1 MDAVEEI
8 FILKNFF
15 MKNNSCVVIDYGLG
29 NTFSVI
35 NALKII
41 GAEPILTNDYKKIQN
56 AERVVL
62 PGVGAFGNGMEK
74 LKKHNIIESLSDYIS
89 RERPLLGICLGMQLL
104 MDVSYEFGKFNGLG
118 YIKGEVKKINI
129 KDNNSKLIKV
139 PLIGWYKT
147 IVNDLISSNTSK
159 ELLGESINKRS
170 FYYVHSYAAFPTKKE
185 NLLAYVA
192 HYNQRIAAAICEKN
206 IIGVQFHPERS
217 GEFGL
222 GLIEKFM
229 HL

>member
-1 MDAVEEI
+1 
-8 FILKNFF
+8 

-35 NALKII
+35 NALKMI
-41 GAEPILTNDYKKIQN
+41 GSEPILTNDYTKIKN

-104 MDVSYEFGKFNGLG
+104 MDTSYEFGKFNGLG
-118 YIKGEVKKINI
+118 YIQGEVKKINI
-129 KDNNSKLIKV
+129 KDNNLKPIKV

-147 IVNDLISSNTSK
+147 IVNDSLISNASK
-159 ELLGESINKRS
+159 LLGESINQKS
-170 FYYVHSYAAFPTKKE
+170 FYYVHSYSVLPIKKE
-185 NLLAYVA
+185 NLLAYVEHA
-192 HYNQRIAAAICEKN
+192 NERIVGAICEGN

-217 GEFGL
+217 GKFGL
-222 GLIEKFM
+222 SVIEKFIN
-229 HL
+229 L

>member
-1 MDAVEEI
+1 
-8 FILKNFF
+8 

-35 NALKII
+35 NALKMI
-41 GAEPILTNDYKKIQN
+41 GSEPILTNDYTKIKN

-74 LKKHNIIESLSDYIS
+74 LKKYNIIESLSDYIT

-104 MDVSYEFGKFNGLG
+104 MDTSYEFGKFNGLG
-118 YIKGEVKKINI
+118 YIQGEVKKINI
-129 KDNNSKLIKV
+129 KDNNLKPIKV

-147 IVNDLISSNTSK
+147 IVNDSLISNASK
-159 ELLGESINKRS
+159 LLGESINQKS
-170 FYYVHSYAAFPTKKE
+170 FYYVHSYSVLPIKKE
-185 NLLAYVA
+185 NLLAYVEHA
-192 HYNQRIAAAICEKN
+192 NERIVGAICEGN

-217 GEFGL
+217 GKFGL
-222 GLIEKFM
+222 SVIEKFIN
-229 HL
+229 L

>member
-1 MDAVEEI
+1 
-8 FILKNFF
+8 

-41 GAEPILTNDYKKIQN
+41 GAEPILTNDYKKIKN

-104 MDVSYEFGKFNGLG
+104 MDTSYEFGKFNGLG

-129 KDNNSKLIKV
+129 KDNNSKPIKV

-147 IVNDLISSNTSK
+147 IVNDSLISNASK
-159 ELLGESINKRS
+159 ILGESINQNS
-170 FYYVHSYAAFPTKKE
+170 FYYVHSYSVLPFKKE
-185 NLLAYVA
+185 NLLAYVEHA
-192 HYNQRIAAAICEKN
+192 NERIVGAICEEN

-217 GEFGL
+217 GKFGL
-222 GLIEKFM
+222 SLIEKFM